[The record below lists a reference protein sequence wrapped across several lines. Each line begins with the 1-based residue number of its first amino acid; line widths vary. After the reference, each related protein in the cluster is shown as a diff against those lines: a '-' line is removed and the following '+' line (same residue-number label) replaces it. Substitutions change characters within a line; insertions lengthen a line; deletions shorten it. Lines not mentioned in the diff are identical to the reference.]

1 MYMYFFNHTS
11 GSTCFLYIENKYF
24 VNIYNIFCF
33 TMSIIEGEGACFPI
47 LCELIR

>member
-1 MYMYFFNHTS
+1 MYMYFFYLTS
-11 GSTCFLYIENKYF
+11 GSTFLYIENKYF